1 MFHCIGKPCKQQYA
15 HIKQDCTLIKEE
27 ILPKYTGDITVLH
40 IPKANG
46 APFSAFYV
54 CFQAKTLQLNEML
67 LRRMMITIVFAFG
80 YPHLQPASTLP
91 LLQTGNGNSRQ
102 METFLLS
109 YE

>member
-1 MFHCIGKPCKQQYA
+1 MRRHALEAACSIAGGSSQSCIIHHAVTQV
-15 HIKQDCTLIKEE
+15 HIS
-27 ILPKYTGDITVLH
+27 
-40 IPKANG
+40 KANG

-54 CFQAKTLQLNEML
+54 CFQAKTLQLYEML
-67 LRRMMITIVFAFG
+67 LRRMMITIVFPFG
-80 YPHLQPASTLP
+80 YPHLQPASMSP